1 LGKRANLELSG
12 TEVELDRSVLE
23 KMTAPFEHLLRN
35 AVAHGLETPAQRQLA
50 GKEPI
55 GEIDLTLRHESNEV
69 VFEFSDDGAGLNI
82 ARVRQKA
89 VENGTLQ
96 EGEEISDELAM
107 QLIFTPGLSTADEVT
122 EISGRGVGL
131 DVVRSEITALG
142 GRVDVTSE
150 PGRGVNFTIHLPLTL
165 AVTKTLLVRAGQHTY
180 ALPTTMIEN
189 VQQLKPAALK
199 AAYQQKYIDWQGARY
214 PLHNLARLLGDDD
227 AEIGSLPYNAILQ
240 LRSGEHR
247 VAVHVDELL
256 GNHEVVVKNI
266 GPQLARLPGIAG
278 ATVSSN
284 GAVILI
290 INPIAFTQRIVAQRK
305 ITKPVDAP
313 VVEVHHVPVI
323 MVVDDSLTV
332 RKITSRLLAR
342 SGYQVVTAKD
352 GLDALEQLADALPD
366 VMLLDVEMPR
376 MDGFELTKR
385 MRQDKRTKDLPI
397 IMITSRTADKHRQY
411 AMELG
416 VNAYLGKPYHEE
428 ELLENITRFIAN

>member
-1 LGKRANLELSG
+1 
-12 TEVELDRSVLE
+12 
-23 KMTAPFEHLLRN
+23 
-35 AVAHGLETPAQRQLA
+35 
-50 GKEPI
+50 
-55 GEIDLTLRHESNEV
+55 
-69 VFEFSDDGAGLNI
+69 
-82 ARVRQKA
+82 
-89 VENGTLQ
+89 
-96 EGEEISDELAM
+96 
-107 QLIFTPGLSTADEVT
+107 
-122 EISGRGVGL
+122 
-131 DVVRSEITALG
+131 
-142 GRVDVTSE
+142 
-150 PGRGVNFTIHLPLTL
+150 
-165 AVTKTLLVRAGQHTY
+165 
-180 ALPTTMIEN
+180 
-189 VQQLKPAALK
+189 LK

-227 AEIGSLPYNAILQ
+227 AEIQSLPYNAILQ

-290 INPIAFTQRIVAQRK
+290 INPIAFSQRIVAPRK
-305 ITKPVDAP
+305 IAKPVDVPA
-313 VVEVHHVPVI
+313 VEVHRVPVI

-352 GLDALEQLADALPD
+352 GVDALEQLSDALPD